1 MNRLSKEE
9 VLHVA
14 NLARLELTEEEIDTY
29 AIKLKEILDE
39 VDKIKDIEVLSDEVM
54 ISPNDNVCVLSD
66 DEEKEMLNKE
76 EILKNAPKK
85 YADYIEVRGVFE

>member
-29 AIKLKEILDE
+29 AIKLKE
-39 VDKIKDIEVLSDEVM
+39 
-54 ISPNDNVCVLSD
+54 
-66 DEEKEMLNKE
+66 
-76 EILKNAPKK
+76 
-85 YADYIEVRGVFE
+85 

>member
-1 MNRLSKEE
+1 MDKLSREE

-39 VDKIKDIEVLSDEVM
+39 VDKIKDIEVLEDDVM
-54 ISPNDNVCVLSD
+54 ISPNNNICVLTD
-66 DEEKEMLNKE
+66 DIQKDMISVSEV
-76 EILKNAPKK
+76 LKNAPCK
-85 YADYIEVRGVFE
+85 YSDYIEVRGVLK